1 MFRKY
6 VLVLFAILLMLI
18 PARVFAVEGDQN
30 TEVFE
35 ENTSGNSYYEEP
47 AAEPWQD
54 GNQYNNTYEEPTY
67 NNTEEEG
74 YQDNSVP
81 DNGYYNGN
89 NNQTETYEEPYEEP
103 YVEPYVEPYTEP
115 YTEPYV
121 EENIEA
127 VEPETEQVAEPEI
140 TEEEEM
146 SISTVKGDGYDV
158 SGVVFGDGETIESVD
173 LILSSDGETLETT
186 SDKDGAFTFTDV
198 ANGTYTLSA
207 TESEGYERASDPIEV
222 AVNNRNKLGY
232 EIAVTLVE
240 ADPEPEQETE
250 EDLPVE
256 SAETDERAEETVDS
270 GMSPFE
276 LVLISV
282 GTILLAITVGILLFR
297 KLSK

>member
-6 VLVLFAILLMLI
+6 VLVLFAIMLLLI
-18 PARVFAVEGDQN
+18 PARAFAVEGDPN
-30 TEVFE
+30 TEIFE
-35 ENTSGNSYYEEP
+35 GNTTGDPYYEEP

-54 GNQYNNTYEEPTY
+54 GSQYNNTYEEPAY
-67 NNTEEEG
+67 NNTGEEG

-81 DNGYYNGN
+81 DSGYYDGN
-89 NNQTETYEEPYEEP
+89 NNQTETYEEPYVEPYEEP
-103 YVEPYVEPYTEP
+103 YVEP

-127 VEPETEQVAEPEI
+127 VEPEIEQVTEPEV
-140 TEEEEM
+140 TEEEEEM
-146 SISTVKGDGYDV
+146 SISTVKKDGYNV
-158 SGVVFGDGETIESVD
+158 SGVVFGDVETLESID
-173 LILSSDGETLETT
+173 LILSSDEETLETT

-207 TESEGYERASDPIEV
+207 AESESYDRASDPIEV
-222 AVNNRNKLGY
+222 AVSNRNKLGY
-232 EIAVTLVE
+232 EIAVTLAEVE
-240 ADPEPEQETE
+240 AEPEQETE

-297 KLSK
+297 KLSRRG